1 MGSNSRA
8 LPAKNCNW
16 IVDKGKM
23 HMAKI
28 SLLNEETIN
37 QIAAGEVIEDPAS
50 VVKEL
55 VENAIDAGASH
66 IIVDITGGG
75 HKLIRVSDNGS
86 GMSGEDAMLC
96 LKRHATS
103 KIRKADDLL
112 NLLTMGFRGEALAA
126 IASVSRLNL
135 MTSTEE
141 DAGTQIEVE
150 GSSIKH
156 CQPCARQ
163 RGTTIE
169 VSDLFFNT
177 PARQKF
183 QKSSSASSAEITKI
197 MTLLSLA
204 HPEVS
209 LELNQQGR
217 AAMRAFSTPSIL
229 PLETLKLR
237 IEEIFTTSYSHS
249 SRSIV
254 YQDDILTLRGWLQL
268 PEHSRHNRSGQYLFI
283 NNRPVNCPSLSY
295 AIKEGYGTRIGQDRF
310 PAFVLHA
317 SMDSKWLDVNVHPQK
332 KEVRIRDEP
341 HIRKVVREAI
351 DKALIAQT
359 SPIEKYS
366 FLETYEVPLTQQWQ
380 QSFAEHI
387 QPVSRIEE
395 WEQISMPQKEVI
407 RPIGL
412 FKNFLLLERNG
423 MCLIDLLGLQE
434 RIAFDILIK
443 KERGQNN
450 GQRLLLPVIM
460 TLPPHHMAQLDVLRT
475 RLEDLGILFTTI
487 GRNQLS
493 IDSAPDFLNEENV
506 ALVMESC
513 LQDPELLIEGMT
525 DTKKIVL
532 KLIKGIRLR
541 KKPFMLQE
549 SLTMVEKLW
558 SCPEPWETPFGK
570 PIAVVLSEE
579 RLTKLIQSG

>member
-1 MGSNSRA
+1 
-8 LPAKNCNW
+8 
-16 IVDKGKM
+16 
-23 HMAKI
+23 MAKI
-28 SLLNEETIN
+28 SLLSEETIN

-55 VENAIDAGASH
+55 VENAIDAGATH
-66 IIVDITGGG
+66 IIVDVTGGG

-86 GMSGEDAMLC
+86 GMSGEDAILC

-112 NLLTMGFRGEALAA
+112 SLLTMGFRGEALAA
-126 IASVSRLNL
+126 IASVSRLVL
-135 MTSTEE
+135 MTAVEE

-150 GSSIKH
+150 GGLIKL

-217 AAMRAFSTPSIL
+217 AALRTFSTPSPL

-237 IEEIFTTSYSHS
+237 VEEIFTLSYSHS

-254 YQDDILTLRGWLQL
+254 YQDETLTLRGWLQL
-268 PEHSRHNRSGQYLFI
+268 PEQSRHNRSGQYLFI

-295 AIKEGYGTRIGQDRF
+295 AIKEGYGTRIGQDRY
-310 PAFVLHA
+310 PAFVLHVF
-317 SMDSKWLDVNVHPQK
+317 MDSKWLDVNVHPQK
-332 KEVRIRDEP
+332 KEVRIRDEI
-341 HIRKVVREAI
+341 HIRKLVREAV

-366 FLETYEVPLTQQWQ
+366 FLETYEAPSTQQWQ
-380 QSFAEHI
+380 QSIAEHI
-387 QPVSRIEE
+387 QPASRFEE

-412 FKNFLLLERNG
+412 FKNFLLIERNG
-423 MCLIDLLGLQE
+423 MCLIDLFGLQE
-434 RIAFDILIK
+434 RIAFDALIMK
-443 KERGQNN
+443 KGGQKNA
-450 GQRLLLPVIM
+450 QRLLLPVIM
-460 TLPPHHMAQLDVLRT
+460 NLPPHHMAQLEGLRA
-475 RLEDLGILFTTI
+475 RLEDVGILFTTV

-506 ALVMESC
+506 AHVVENC
-513 LQDPELLIEGMT
+513 LGDPELLIEEMT

-549 SLTMVEKLW
+549 SLAMVEKLW

-570 PIAVVLSEE
+570 PIAIVLSEE
-579 RLTKLIQSG
+579 RLLKLIQSG